1 MERASSKIQI
11 DSPIIALNNKS
22 KKNLEIIKDRL
33 HVAAVLCSKSSIFYG
48 RMKMF
53 LIVPNLLLSS
63 TAAFINNQQI
73 NHETLKIVNTIIN
86 GLTILLIGL
95 QTSFRISEQSDL
107 FKNSSNAFIK
117 ILHDIEAKE
126 CSDLIT
132 PDFIISSTQ
141 QYDQIMSN
149 LSDFPRH
156 IRENVRNE
164 YGGMKHLPIIINGIT
179 KTFIEPQSP
188 SSTFVVQNE
197 LV

>member
-1 MERASSKIQI
+1 MERTNSKITV

-33 HVAAVLCSKSSIFYG
+33 HVATVLCSKSSIFYG

-63 TAAFINNQQI
+63 TGAFINNQEI
-73 NHETLKIVNTIIN
+73 DHDTLKIVNTVIN

-107 FKNSSNAFIK
+107 FKNASNALIK

-132 PDFIISSTQ
+132 SDFIISSTQ

-149 LSDFPRH
+149 LADFPKH

-164 YGGMKHLPIIINGIT
+164 YGGMKHLPIVINGIK

-188 SSTFVVQNE
+188 SSTFVVKNE
-197 LV
+197 IV